1 MSDNGAPSTGSGT
14 EESGVGAELPAS
26 LLVAGLLLERTE
38 SPPSLACWTGC
49 FPRPAGMDPAG
60 VSLVVE
66 PAAAP
71 EESTLQLAREV
82 VSRFDALVD
91 RALEYCRI
99 RLRERCFA
107 LTTEELGWLDLPEL
121 PLAAP
126 EAMVWADRAW
136 AIRFAE
142 SRFRLGDPHGIL
154 VTFDGTRPVDVEGI
168 DDEG

>member
-1 MSDNGAPSTGSGT
+1 MSDNGASSTGSCT
-14 EESGVGAELPAS
+14 EEPGVGAELPAS
-26 LLVAGLLLERTE
+26 LLVAGLMLERTE
-38 SPPSLACWTGC
+38 SPPSMACWTGC
-49 FPRPAGMDPAG
+49 FPRPAGTEPTG

-71 EESTLQLAREV
+71 EESTLQLAHDV

-91 RALEYCRI
+91 QALEYCRI
-99 RLRERCFA
+99 RLRERCFEF
-107 LTTEELGWLDLPEL
+107 TTEELSWLDLPEL
-121 PLAAP
+121 PLAVP
-126 EAMVWADRAW
+126 EATVWADRTW

-168 DDEG
+168 DDE